1 MLWRNGM
8 TFEHEVAVSTC
19 ECLTTVVGRRRRELA
34 VMTLLILL
42 AITGC
47 SAWSREAPDT
57 WRANYVRDPF
67 RVWSAIELALTELEY
82 RIEESDEMQGTFRG
96 VSNTGG
102 KGPEIVLDISQV
114 ARGSDQVSVYV
125 KPSFSEAGETG
136 DPDLLEAA
144 AAKFMKHL
152 NGLLNG

>member
-1 MLWRNGM
+1 MNVLDHQRTGR
-8 TFEHEVAVSTC
+8 VAAQ
-19 ECLTTVVGRRRRELA
+19 GA
-34 VMTLLILL
+34 LLILL
-42 AITGC
+42 LLAIAGC
-47 SAWSREAPDT
+47 SAWSREPADT

-67 RVWSAIELALTELEY
+67 RVWSALELTLIDLEY
-82 RIEESDEMQGTFRG
+82 RVEESDQMQGTLRG
-96 VSNTGG
+96 VENTGG

-144 AAKFMKHL
+144 AAKFMKYL
-152 NGLLNG
+152 NDLLNG

>member
-1 MLWRNGM
+1 M
-8 TFEHEVAVSTC
+8 TFKHEVAVPRR
-19 ECLTTVVGRRRRELA
+19 EDPTTVMGRLRRRGLA
-34 VMTLLILL
+34 VMMLLVLL

-47 SAWSREAPDT
+47 SAWSHEAPET

-82 RIEESDEMQGTFRG
+82 RIEDSDELRGTVRG

-136 DPDLLEAA
+136 DPDLLEGA
-144 AAKFMKHL
+144 AAKFMKYL
-152 NGLLNG
+152 NDLLNG

>member
-1 MLWRNGM
+1 M
-8 TFEHEVAVSTC
+8 TFKPEVAVSTC
-19 ECLTTVVGRRRRELA
+19 ECLTTVVGWRRRELA
-34 VMTLLILL
+34 VMMLLVLL

-67 RVWSAIELALTELEY
+67 RVWSAIELALTDLEY
-82 RIEESDEMQGTFRG
+82 RIEDSDELQGTIRG

-102 KGPEIVLDISQV
+102 TGPEIVLNISQV
-114 ARGSDQVSVYV
+114 AYGSDQVSVSV
-125 KPSFSEAGETG
+125 KPSFSEAGGAG

-144 AAKFMKHL
+144 AAKFMKYL
-152 NGLLNG
+152 NDLLNG

>member
-1 MLWRNGM
+1 M
-8 TFEHEVAVSTC
+8 TFKHEVAVSRR
-19 ECLTTVVGRRRRELA
+19 EDPKTVMGRLRRRGLA
-34 VMTLLILL
+34 VMMLLVLL
-42 AITGC
+42 AIAGC

-82 RIEESDEMQGTFRG
+82 RIEDSDELQGTVRG

-125 KPSFSEAGETG
+125 KPSFSEAGGAG

-144 AAKFMKHL
+144 AAKFIKYL
-152 NGLLNG
+152 NDLLDG

>member
-1 MLWRNGM
+1 M
-8 TFEHEVAVSTC
+8 TFKHEVAVSRR
-19 ECLTTVVGRRRRELA
+19 EDPTTVMGRLRRRGLA
-34 VMTLLILL
+34 VMMLLVLL

-67 RVWSAIELALTELEY
+67 RVWSAIELALTDLEY
-82 RIEESDEMQGTFRG
+82 RIEDSDELQGTVRG

-102 KGPEIVLDISQV
+102 KGPEIVLNISQV

-125 KPSFSEAGETG
+125 KSSFSEAGETG

-144 AAKFMKHL
+144 AAGFMKHL
-152 NGLLNG
+152 NDLLDG